1 MENLLTLV
9 SGFLMFFGFLVLIW
23 AMVIFNKY
31 SYELSSIVSIGSFIL
46 FFMAAVFANSNGVNY
61 LTFISGMLF
70 FGVIAI
76 VLFFIA
82 LFNLPKVSYSSMELF
97 KK

>member
-31 SYELSSIVSIGSFIL
+31 NYELSSIVSIGSFIL

-61 LTFISGMLF
+61 RIFIFGMFYFAAIALILF
-70 FGVIAI
+70 FTSV
-76 VLFFIA
+76 FSE
-82 LFNLPKVSYSSMELF
+82 PEVS
-97 KK
+97 